1 VALPALAVFLVLS
14 LVAEVLGTVGGFGS
28 SVFFVPMAGYFFD
41 FRSVLGITA
50 LLHVASNISKL
61 VLFRQGIDKKLALS
75 VGLPAIILVI
85 IGALLS
91 RFVASRWLEIALS
104 VFLVLLSIVFLW
116 RKDWEIP
123 PTGTNA
129 VVGGGVSGF
138 AAGLLGTGGT
148 VRGLVMAAFNLEKEV
163 FVATSALIDFGV
175 DASRAVVYTSQG
187 YVRREHLYLLPF
199 LLVIS
204 FVGTWIGKKILA
216 RIPQESFRRLVLV
229 LILLIGL
236 TSLIKFLR

>member
-1 VALPALAVFLVLS
+1 MALPTLTIFLLLS
-14 LVAEVLGTVGGFGS
+14 LLAEILGTVGGFGS

-61 VLFRQGIDKKLALS
+61 VLFRQGIDKKLVLS
-75 VGLPAIILVI
+75 VGIPAVLFVIL
-85 IGALLS
+85 GALLS
-91 RFVASRWLEIALS
+91 SYVASRWLEIALS
-104 VFLVLLSIVFLW
+104 AFLVLLSSAFLW
-116 RKDWEIP
+116 RKDWEIAP
-123 PTGTNA
+123 SGANA

-199 LLVIS
+199 LLLVS
-204 FVGTWIGKKILA
+204 FLGTLIGKKILE
-216 RIPQESFRRLVLV
+216 RIPQESFRRIVLV

-236 TSLIKFLR
+236 VSIIKFLR